1 MLIWFVATSVLTIWY
16 VFTDLRFDYRPLI
29 VGAVLPDVIDGPLGG
44 ARYAHSLT
52 VGVGLMALVMLVT
65 AGRRPIRRKLL
76 AVPIGMLLH
85 LVFDGA
91 FAADHTFWWPFLGS
105 IGDEPLPVVAR
116 GWWNLGLEAI
126 GAALAWRAITMF
138 GLRDAE
144 RRRHFLRTGMLGSVD
159 GRAPRSR

>member
-1 MLIWFVATSVLTIWY
+1 MLLWFVATSVLTIWY

-29 VGAVLPDVIDGPLGG
+29 IGALLPDIVDAPLGG

-52 VGVGLMALVMLVT
+52 VAVGLLAVVMGVT
-65 AGRRPIRRKLL
+65 AGRRPIRRQLL

-91 FAADHTFWWPFLGS
+91 FANNHTFWWPFLGT

-116 GWWNLGLEAI
+116 GWWNIGLELA
-126 GAALAWRAITMF
+126 GAALLWRSVTMF
-138 GLRDAE
+138 GLRDPE
-144 RRRHFLRTGMLGSVD
+144 RRRHFMRTGMLSAA
-159 GRAPRSR
+159 APRARR